1 MLKGFKDFILRGN
14 VIELSIAV
22 VVGTA
27 FTALVSAFTS
37 NIVNPIIAAAGGVE
51 TEGLGFPIWPG
62 NQKTFV
68 NFGAVITAFVTFLIT
83 AAVVYFIFVAPMN
96 RINTIVKR
104 RLATMEPEE
113 ESVPADTA
121 LLVEIRD
128 LLARLAA
135 PERTRE
141 HPTGHMADYTGEH
154 TASHAGEHAGEH
166 TAEHAGGR
174 SRWTD

>member
-51 TEGLGFPIWPG
+51 TDGLGFHIWPG

-113 ESVPADTA
+113 EPVPADTA
-121 LLVEIRD
+121 LLAEIRD
-128 LLARLAA
+128 LLTQLAA
-135 PERTRE
+135 PERTGE
-141 HPTGHMADYTGEH
+141 HAAGHTADYTSEH
-154 TASHAGEHAGEH
+154 TAVHAGEH
-166 TAEHAGGR
+166 TAQHAGAR
-174 SRWTD
+174 SR

>member
-51 TEGLGFPIWPG
+51 TDGLGFRIWSG
-62 NQKTFV
+62 NDKTFV

-96 RINTIVKR
+96 RINHMVKK
-104 RLATMEPEE
+104 RLATAEPERE
-113 ESVPADTA
+113 
-121 LLVEIRD
+121 
-128 LLARLAA
+128 AA
-135 PERTRE
+135 PGR
-141 HPTGHMADYTGEH
+141 HGP
-154 TASHAGEHAGEH
+154 AG
-166 TAEHAGGR
+166 R
-174 SRWTD
+174 NP